1 MERHGDHGT
10 DLVQI
15 HLYETV
21 IVGYLTG
28 VQFLIFFGPSVDL
41 VELTDLVVG
50 LPDRGQTGG
59 LCSHDINTDTEIST
73 QGSHAG
79 TYEFHNF
86 IFHITVFEYG
96 TDDRQCHVLRTD
108 TLHGSTL

>member
-1 MERHGDHGT
+1 MKRHGDHGT

-28 VQFLIFFGPSVDL
+28 IQLLIIFRTSMNL
-41 VELTDLVVG
+41 IKLTDLVVG
-50 LPDRGQTGG
+50 LPDGGQAGG

-73 QGSHAG
+73 QGCHAG
-79 TYEFHNF
+79 TYELHYF
-86 IFHITVFEYG
+86 IFHITIFEYG

>member
-50 LPDRGQTGG
+50 LPDRGQAGG
-59 LCSHDINTDTEIST
+59 LCGHNISR
-73 QGSHAG
+73 
-79 TYEFHNF
+79 
-86 IFHITVFEYG
+86 YG
-96 TDDRQCHVLRTD
+96 NQHSGMPRRDLRIP
-108 TLHGSTL
+108 